1 VFGIVRVRKIILVIF
16 LLTAVLFFISIPVA
30 YEYIKSS
37 CIDQVCEG
45 FYNPP
50 PGMKWLELHGLSP
63 ETYSFAY
70 ITIYTVFGLVC
81 LLAALVLFWKK
92 SDDTMGLLGVFMLS
106 TLGGTFT
113 PIMWGLKVIHPILTI
128 LVQLIEAGS
137 MAAFIL
143 FFYTFPSGRF
153 EPKWTSYIC
162 YLLLV
167 MRIPSF
173 IFPDS
178 SLDIETWSP
187 IIFGFWF
194 CLWIGSLISVQIYR
208 YVFVMNPLEKQQAK
222 WVVFGLVVALIGLFV
237 QTAIFIIYESTLLTD
252 PYKLYLLEIGIH
264 TGMLIIPVAL
274 LFAILKHRLWD
285 IDVIVNRTIVYVI
298 MTVFTVAVYILGVWY
313 IGLLFQTNN
322 HLLSSLVATG
332 LVAVLFAPLKEKVQR
347 WINRLMYGENDD
359 PFSVLYKLAQDLEN
373 PMNPDAV
380 LQLVVKNIKDALR
393 LPYVSLSIYQSSGVK
408 IVAQEGVSTNNLHHF
423 PLKNQGEDVGV
434 LSLSGRSQGEAFT
447 YSEKKLLDMLV
458 RHTSVIVQ
466 GAKISMDIK
475 LLAGD
480 LQQSRER
487 LVLAREEE
495 RRKLRNNLHDD
506 LAPRLA
512 ALALTSAAAED
523 MVDSNPHLTKEILG
537 ELRSTIRE
545 TVTEIRGLVF
555 ELRPATLDEMG
566 LIGAIH
572 ERINALSVP
581 LKNLQEQGME
591 KSTINFSLHVPKK
604 LPALPAA
611 VEVAAFRIATEG
623 IVNVI
628 RHSKAKNCSIEL
640 IYLDEP
646 ELGLKLVIRDDGIGI
661 SRIKDKSKTGGI
673 GLSSM
678 RERTNEIG
686 GTFYIE
692 TGNGAGTIIT
702 AVLPIDTNI
711 LGERNEKA

>member
-1 VFGIVRVRKIILVIF
+1 MLTTALF
-16 LLTAVLFFISIPVA
+16 LISIPVG
-30 YEYIKSS
+30 YDYIKSS

-50 PGMKWLELHGLSP
+50 PGMKWLEQHGLSSGA
-63 ETYSFAY
+63 YSFAY

-81 LLAALVLFWKK
+81 LLAALVLYWKK
-92 SDDTMGLLGVFMLS
+92 SDDTMGLLGVLMLS

-113 PIMWGLKVIHPILTI
+113 PIMWGLKLIHPILTF

-143 FFYTFPSGRF
+143 FFFTFPTGRF

-162 YLLLV
+162 YLLLI

-173 IFPDS
+173 IFPNS
-178 SLDIETWSP
+178 FLDIEVWSP
-187 IIFGFWF
+187 IIFGSWF
-194 CLWIGSLISVQIYR
+194 CLWIGSLITVQIYR
-208 YVFVMNPLEKQQAK
+208 YVFVMNSLEKQQAK
-222 WVVFGLVVALIGLFV
+222 WVVFGLLVALLGLFV
-237 QTAIFIIYESTLLTD
+237 QTAIFIIYEDALLSD
-252 PYKLYLLEIGIH
+252 PYKLYFLEIGIH
-264 TGMLIIPVAL
+264 TSMLIIPVAL

-285 IDVIVNRTIVYVI
+285 IDVIVNRAVVYAI
-298 MTVFTVAVYILGVWY
+298 MTIFTVAVYILGVWY

-332 LVAVLFAPLKEKVQR
+332 LVAVLFAPLKDRVQR

-359 PFSVLYKLAQDLEN
+359 PFSVLYKLAQELEN
-373 PMNPDAV
+373 PMNPEAV

-393 LPYVSLSIYQSSGVK
+393 LPYVSLSIYQSKGVK
-408 IVAQEGVSTNNLHHF
+408 IVAQEGDSTDNLHHF

-434 LSLSGRSQGEAFT
+434 LSLLARSQGEVF
-447 YSEKKLLDMLV
+447 SSSDKKLLDMLV

-466 GAKISMDIK
+466 GAKVSMDLK

-480 LQQSRER
+480 LQHSREG

-495 RRKLRNNLHDD
+495 RRKLRSNLHDD

-523 MVDSNPHLTKEILG
+523 LVESNPHLTRKILG
-537 ELRSTIRE
+537 DLRSTIRE
-545 TVTEIRGLVF
+545 TVAEIRGLVF
-555 ELRPATLDEMG
+555 DLRPPTLDEMG

-572 ERINALSVP
+572 ERIKELSAP
-581 LKNLQEQGME
+581 LKALQEEGMD
-591 KSTINFSLHVPKK
+591 STINFSLHVPKK
-604 LPALPAA
+604 LPVLPAA

-628 RHSKAKNCSIEL
+628 RHSQAKNCSIKL
-640 IYLDEP
+640 IYLNEHVK
-646 ELGLKLVIRDDGIGI
+646 GLKLVIQDDGVGI
-661 SRIKDKSKTGGI
+661 SQVKARSKTGGI
-673 GLSSM
+673 GLGSM
-678 RERTNEIG
+678 RERANELG
-686 GTFYIE
+686 GTFYLD
-692 TGNGAGTIIT
+692 TGIRTGTIIT
-702 AVLPIDTNI
+702 VVLPIHTNI
-711 LGERNEKA
+711 LGERNEEA